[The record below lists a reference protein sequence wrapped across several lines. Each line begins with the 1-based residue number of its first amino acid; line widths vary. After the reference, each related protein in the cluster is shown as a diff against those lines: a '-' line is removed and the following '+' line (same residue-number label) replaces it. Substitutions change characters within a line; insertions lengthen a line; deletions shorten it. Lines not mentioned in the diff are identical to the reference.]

1 MLDAELL
8 EAVIGS
14 PDPEKR
20 AKEVEIAIDLAAGE
34 HDADGLPPLD
44 DLRFQALSPPALIAD
59 DEPLARRNLRLLL
72 EKDPQI
78 EILEECRNGREAVK
92 AINALS
98 PDLIFLDIQMP
109 EMDGFEALARVGPE
123 HIQAIIFVTAFD
135 QYALKAFDV
144 HALDYLLKPF
154 DDERFAHALERA
166 KSQIEAR
173 EIDRL
178 SKRLLALLEER
189 DSERKRPRQETNY
202 LTRVMI
208 KVSGRVTLL
217 KVDEID
223 FIEAD
228 GNYAKLHV
236 GRKAHLLREKMHDLE
251 GRLDPAK
258 FVRIHRSVIVN
269 LDRIKEMHPHFNG
282 DYIVVL
288 DDGRKLRLSR
298 TRRENLEARL
308 NLNHG

>member
-1 MLDAELL
+1 
-8 EAVIGS
+8 VN
-14 PDPEKR
+14 EKIR
-20 AKEVEIAIDLAAGE
+20 T
-34 HDADGLPPLD
+34 
-44 DLRFQALSPPALIAD
+44 LIVD

-72 EKDPQI
+72 ESDPQI
-78 EILEECRNGREAVK
+78 EILDECRNGREAVK
-92 AINALS
+92 AINTLS

-109 EMDGFEALARVGPE
+109 EMDGFDVLEHVGPDQ
-123 HIQAIIFVTAFD
+123 IQAIIFVTAFD

-154 DDERFAHALERA
+154 DDERFGHALRRA
-166 KSQIEAR
+166 KTQIEAR
-173 EIDRL
+173 EINRL
-178 SKRLLALLEER
+178 SKRLLALLDER
-189 DSERKRPRQETNY
+189 ETQRVSSTRRHDY
-202 LTRVMI
+202 LTRLMI
-208 KVSGRVTLL
+208 KVTGRVVLL

-236 GRKAHLLREKMHDLE
+236 GKKAHLLREKMHDLE
-251 GRLDPAK
+251 QRLDPAR

-288 DDGRKLRLSR
+288 NDGRQLRLSR

-308 NLNHG
+308 KAVS

>member
-1 MLDAELL
+1 MN
-8 EAVIGS
+8 
-14 PDPEKR
+14 EKIR
-20 AKEVEIAIDLAAGE
+20 T
-34 HDADGLPPLD
+34 
-44 DLRFQALSPPALIAD
+44 LIVD

-72 EKDPQI
+72 ERDPQI
-78 EILEECRNGREAVK
+78 EIVDECGNGREAVK
-92 AINALS
+92 AINELS

-109 EMDGFEALARVGPE
+109 EMDGFDVLERVGPE
-123 HIQAIIFVTAFD
+123 RIQAIIFVTAFD

-154 DDERFAHALERA
+154 DDERFAHALRRA
-166 KSQIEAR
+166 KGQIEAR
-173 EIDRL
+173 EINRL
-178 SKRLLALLEER
+178 SKRLLALLDER
-189 DSERKRPRQETNY
+189 ESQRASSSRQKSY
-202 LTRVMI
+202 LTRLMI
-208 KVSGRVTLL
+208 KISGRVMLL

-236 GRKAHLLREKMHDLE
+236 GRKSHLLREKMHDLE
-251 GRLDPAK
+251 ERLDPAK

-288 DDGRKLRLSR
+288 EDGRQLRLSR

-308 NLNHG
+308 KAVS

>member
-1 MLDAELL
+1 M
-8 EAVIGS
+8 
-14 PDPEKR
+14 PEKIR
-20 AKEVEIAIDLAAGE
+20 T
-34 HDADGLPPLD
+34 
-44 DLRFQALSPPALIAD
+44 LIVD
-59 DEPLARRNLRLLL
+59 DEPLARRNLRVLL

-78 EILEECRNGREAVK
+78 EILDECRNGREAVK

-109 EMDGFEALARVGPE
+109 ELDGFDVLARVGPE
-123 HIQAIIFVTAFD
+123 QIQAIIFVTAFD
-135 QYALKAFDV
+135 QYALKAFEV

-154 DDERFAHALERA
+154 DDERFAFALRRA

-173 EIDRL
+173 EINRV

-189 DSERKRPRQETNY
+189 ESLADSSAEKNY
-202 LTRVMI
+202 LTRLMI
-208 KVSGRVTLL
+208 KASGRVVLL
-217 KVDEID
+217 KVGEID

-258 FVRIHRSVIVN
+258 FVRIHRSIIVN
-269 LDRIKEMHPHFNG
+269 LDRIKELHPHFNG

-288 DDGRKLRLSR
+288 EDGRQLRLSR

-308 NLNHG
+308 KAVS

>member
-1 MLDAELL
+1 MMSKTIRTII
-8 EAVIGS
+8 V
-14 PDPEKR
+14 
-20 AKEVEIAIDLAAGE
+20 
-34 HDADGLPPLD
+34 
-44 DLRFQALSPPALIAD
+44 D

-72 EKDPQI
+72 DKDPQI
-78 EILEECRNGREAVK
+78 EVLEECRNGREAIK
-92 AINALS
+92 AINSLS

-109 EMDGFEALARVGPE
+109 EIDGFDVLARVDPD
-123 HIQAIIFVTAFD
+123 HIQALIFVTAFD
-135 QYALKAFDV
+135 KYALKAFDV

-154 DDERFAHALERA
+154 DDERFRHALERA
-166 KSQIEAR
+166 KTQIEAR

-178 SKRLLALLEER
+178 SKRLLALLADRE
-189 DSERKRPRQETNY
+189 SERREARQEPNY

-208 KVSGRVTLL
+208 KASGRVTLL
-217 KVDEID
+217 KVHEID

-251 GRLDPAK
+251 ARLDPAK

-288 DDGRKLRLSR
+288 EDGRQLRLSR

-308 NLNHG
+308 SISRR

>member
-1 MLDAELL
+1 M
-8 EAVIGS
+8 
-14 PDPEKR
+14 PEKIR
-20 AKEVEIAIDLAAGE
+20 T
-34 HDADGLPPLD
+34 
-44 DLRFQALSPPALIAD
+44 LIVD
-59 DEPLARRNLRLLL
+59 DEPLARRNLRVLL

-78 EILEECRNGREAVK
+78 EILDECRNGREAVK

-109 EMDGFEALARVGPE
+109 ELDGFDVLARVGPE
-123 HIQAIIFVTAFD
+123 QIQAIIFVTAFD
-135 QYALKAFDV
+135 QYALKAFEV
-144 HALDYLLKPF
+144 HAFDYLLKPF
-154 DDERFAHALERA
+154 DDERFAFALRRA

-173 EIDRL
+173 EINRV

-189 DSERKRPRQETNY
+189 ESLADSSAEKNY
-202 LTRVMI
+202 LTRLMI
-208 KVSGRVTLL
+208 KASGRVVLL
-217 KVDEID
+217 KVGEID

-258 FVRIHRSVIVN
+258 FVRIHRSIIVN
-269 LDRIKEMHPHFNG
+269 LDRIKELHPHFNG

-288 DDGRKLRLSR
+288 EDGRQLRLSR

-308 NLNHG
+308 KAVS

>member
-1 MLDAELL
+1 MSTK
-8 EAVIGS
+8 I
-14 PDPEKR
+14 KT
-20 AKEVEIAIDLAAGE
+20 
-34 HDADGLPPLD
+34 
-44 DLRFQALSPPALIAD
+44 LIVD

-72 EKDPQI
+72 SKDPQI
-78 EILEECRNGREAVK
+78 EILDECRNGREAVK
-92 AINALS
+92 AINTLS

-109 EMDGFEALARVGPE
+109 EMDGFDVLAHVGPE
-123 HIQAIIFVTAFD
+123 NIHAIIFVTAFD

-154 DDERFAHALERA
+154 DDERFAHALQRA
-166 KSQIEAR
+166 KTQIEAR
-173 EIDRL
+173 EINRL

-189 DSERKRPRQETNY
+189 ESERKTPPEQSSY

-208 KVSGRVTLL
+208 KAAGRVVLL

-228 GNYAKLHV
+228 GNYAKLH
-236 GRKAHLLREKMHDLE
+236 LLREKMNDLE
-251 GRLDPAK
+251 GQLDPAR

-288 DDGRKLRLSR
+288 EDGRQLRLSR
-298 TRRENLEARL
+298 TRREHLEAKL
-308 NLNHG
+308 KP

>member
-1 MLDAELL
+1 M
-8 EAVIGS
+8 
-14 PDPEKR
+14 PEKIR
-20 AKEVEIAIDLAAGE
+20 T
-34 HDADGLPPLD
+34 
-44 DLRFQALSPPALIAD
+44 LIVD
-59 DEPLARRNLRLLL
+59 DEPLARRNLRVLL

-78 EILEECRNGREAVK
+78 EILDECRNGREAVK
-92 AINALS
+92 AIKALS

-109 EMDGFEALARVGPE
+109 ELDGFDVLARVGPE
-123 HIQAIIFVTAFD
+123 QIHAIIFVTAFD
-135 QYALKAFDV
+135 QYALKAFEV

-154 DDERFAHALERA
+154 DDERFAFALRRA

-173 EIDRL
+173 EINRV

-189 DSERKRPRQETNY
+189 ESLADSSAEKSY
-202 LTRVMI
+202 LTRLMI
-208 KVSGRVTLL
+208 KASGRVVLL
-217 KVDEID
+217 KVGEID

-258 FVRIHRSVIVN
+258 FVRIHRSIIVN
-269 LDRIKEMHPHFNG
+269 LDRIKELHPHFNG

-288 DDGRKLRLSR
+288 EDGRQLRLSR

-308 NLNHG
+308 KAVS

>member
-1 MLDAELL
+1 MH
-8 EAVIGS
+8 
-14 PDPEKR
+14 EKI
-20 AKEVEIAIDLAAGE
+20 KT
-34 HDADGLPPLD
+34 
-44 DLRFQALSPPALIAD
+44 LIVD
-59 DEPLARRNLRLLL
+59 DEPLARRSLRVLL

-78 EILEECRNGREAVK
+78 EIVDECRNGREAVK
-92 AINALS
+92 AINALQ

-109 EMDGFEALARVGPE
+109 ELDGFDVLARVGPE
-123 HIQAIIFVTAFD
+123 RIQAIIFVTAFD
-135 QYALKAFDV
+135 QYALQAFEV

-154 DDERFAHALERA
+154 DDERFAFALRRA

-173 EIDRL
+173 EINRV

-189 DSERKRPRQETNY
+189 ESQRESSAGEKNY
-202 LTRVMI
+202 LTRLMI
-208 KVSGRVTLL
+208 KASGRVVLL
-217 KVDEID
+217 KVGEID

-258 FVRIHRSVIVN
+258 FVRIHRSIIVN
-269 LDRIKEMHPHFNG
+269 LERIKELHPHFNG

-288 DDGRKLRLSR
+288 EDGRQLRLSR

-308 NLNHG
+308 NAVS

>member
-1 MLDAELL
+1 MN
-8 EAVIGS
+8 
-14 PDPEKR
+14 EKIR
-20 AKEVEIAIDLAAGE
+20 T
-34 HDADGLPPLD
+34 
-44 DLRFQALSPPALIAD
+44 LIVD

-72 EKDPQI
+72 ENDPQI
-78 EILEECRNGREAVK
+78 DILDECRNGPEAVK

-109 EMDGFEALARVGPE
+109 EMDGFDVLERVGPE

-154 DDERFAHALERA
+154 DDERFGHALRRA
-166 KSQIEAR
+166 KAQIEAR
-173 EIDRL
+173 EINRL
-178 SKRLLALLEER
+178 SKRLLALLDER
-189 DSERKRPRQETNY
+189 ESQRASSSRRQDY
-202 LTRVMI
+202 LTRLMI
-208 KVSGRVTLL
+208 KVSGRVVLL

-228 GNYAKLHV
+228 GNYAKLHI

-251 GRLDPAK
+251 QRLDPAR

-288 DDGRKLRLSR
+288 DDGRQLRLSR

-308 NLNHG
+308 KAAS

>member
-1 MLDAELL
+1 MN
-8 EAVIGS
+8 
-14 PDPEKR
+14 EKIR
-20 AKEVEIAIDLAAGE
+20 T
-34 HDADGLPPLD
+34 
-44 DLRFQALSPPALIAD
+44 LIVD

-78 EILEECRNGREAVK
+78 EILGECANGREAVK
-92 AINALS
+92 AINTLS

-109 EMDGFEALARVGPE
+109 EMDGFDVVEHVGPDQ
-123 HIQAIIFVTAFD
+123 IQAIIFVTAFD

-154 DDERFAHALERA
+154 DDERFAHALRRA

-173 EIDRL
+173 EINRL
-178 SKRLLALLEER
+178 SKRLLALLDER
-189 DSERKRPRQETNY
+189 ERLSSTQQKNY

-208 KVSGRVTLL
+208 KASGRVVLL
-217 KVDEID
+217 KVDDID

-228 GNYAKLHV
+228 GNYAKLHA

-251 GRLDPAK
+251 ARLDPAK

-269 LDRIKEMHPHFNG
+269 LDRIKEMQPHFNG
-282 DYIVVL
+282 DYIVIL
-288 DDGRKLRLSR
+288 EDGRKLRLSR
-298 TRRENLEARL
+298 TRREIGR
-308 NLNHG
+308 

>member
-1 MLDAELL
+1 MAEK
-8 EAVIGS
+8 I
-14 PDPEKR
+14 R
-20 AKEVEIAIDLAAGE
+20 T
-34 HDADGLPPLD
+34 
-44 DLRFQALSPPALIAD
+44 LIVD

-78 EILEECRNGREAVK
+78 EILDECTNGREAVK
-92 AINALS
+92 AINTLS

-109 EMDGFEALARVGPE
+109 EMDGFDVVERVGPE
-123 HIQAIIFVTAFD
+123 QIQAIIFVTAFD

-154 DDERFAHALERA
+154 DDERFAHALRRA

-173 EIDRL
+173 EINRL
-178 SKRLLALLEER
+178 SKRLLALLDER
-189 DSERKRPRQETNY
+189 ERLSSTRQKNY

-208 KVSGRVTLL
+208 KASGRVVLL

-251 GRLDPAK
+251 ARLDPAR

-282 DYIVVL
+282 DYVVVL
-288 DDGRKLRLSR
+288 EDGRQLRLSR
-298 TRRENLEARL
+298 TRRENLETRL
-308 NLNHG
+308 KALA

>member
-1 MLDAELL
+1 MN
-8 EAVIGS
+8 
-14 PDPEKR
+14 
-20 AKEVEIAIDLAAGE
+20 AKIKT
-34 HDADGLPPLD
+34 
-44 DLRFQALSPPALIAD
+44 LIID

-109 EMDGFEALARVGPE
+109 EMDGFDVLARVGPE

-154 DDERFAHALERA
+154 DDERFAHALNRA

-189 DSERKRPRQETNY
+189 ESERKRPRQETNY

-251 GRLDPAK
+251 ERLDPAK

-288 DDGRKLRLSR
+288 EDGRKLRLSR

-308 NLNHG
+308 KAVS

>member
-1 MLDAELL
+1 MSTK
-8 EAVIGS
+8 I
-14 PDPEKR
+14 KT
-20 AKEVEIAIDLAAGE
+20 
-34 HDADGLPPLD
+34 
-44 DLRFQALSPPALIAD
+44 LIVD

-72 EKDPQI
+72 AKDPQI
-78 EILEECRNGREAVK
+78 EILDECRNGREAVK

-109 EMDGFEALARVGPE
+109 EMDGFDVLAQVGPE

-154 DDERFAHALERA
+154 DDERFAHALARA
-166 KSQIEAR
+166 KAQIEAR
-173 EIDRL
+173 EINRL

-189 DSERKRPRQETNY
+189 ESERNAPAQQPGY

-208 KVSGRVTLL
+208 KASGRVVLI

-236 GRKAHLLREKMHDLE
+236 GRKAHLLREKMNDLE
-251 GRLDPAK
+251 GQLDPNR

-288 DDGRKLRLSR
+288 EDGRQLRLSR
-298 TRRENLEARL
+298 TRREHLESRL
-308 NLNHG
+308 SMNRG

>member
-1 MLDAELL
+1 M
-8 EAVIGS
+8 
-14 PDPEKR
+14 PDKIR
-20 AKEVEIAIDLAAGE
+20 T
-34 HDADGLPPLD
+34 
-44 DLRFQALSPPALIAD
+44 LIVD
-59 DEPLARRNLRLLL
+59 DEPLARRNLRVLL

-78 EILEECRNGREAVK
+78 EIVDECRNGREAVK
-92 AINALS
+92 AINSLS

-109 EMDGFEALARVGPE
+109 ELDGFDVLARVGPE
-123 HIQAIIFVTAFD
+123 QIQAIIFVTAFD
-135 QYALKAFDV
+135 QYALKAFEV

-154 DDERFAHALERA
+154 DDERFAFALRRA

-173 EIDRL
+173 EINRI

-189 DSERKRPRQETNY
+189 ESQRSEDATGDKGY
-202 LTRVMI
+202 LTRLMI
-208 KVSGRVTLL
+208 KASGRVVLL
-217 KVDEID
+217 KVGEID

-269 LDRIKEMHPHFNG
+269 LDRIKELHPHFNG

-288 DDGRKLRLSR
+288 EDGRQLRLSR

-308 NLNHG
+308 KAVS